1 MSSAG
6 TTKKVPSVIR
16 TVVPGNR
23 TLDQIYE
30 DEAREIVDEA
40 IENARRRMAD
50 YAGEDGREGEAPA
63 QQDQPII
70 DPETGYEI
78 PNIKWMTADN
88 FTVAGGL
95 EKIEEFIKVISQR
108 KLRLFIA
115 QSFLSQCGSQR
126 FERILIVFYR
136 KFSHEEHEQYAVET
150 LRSTSIA
157 SNVDYDAIQTI
168 KLVPSICNLY
178 KDLKVYQLR
187 KRALRES
194 LLLCVSEPP
203 HFFCKYRWVSLAEK
217 NCWHD

>member
-6 TTKKVPSVIR
+6 TTKKVPPVIR

-63 QQDQPII
+63 QQDQPTI

-95 EKIEEFIKVISQR
+95 EKIEEFIKTWERDGSWLYCIDF
-108 KLRLFIA
+108 LR
-115 QSFLSQCGSQR
+115 
-126 FERILIVFYR
+126 E
-136 KFSHEEHEQYAVET
+136 EEHPYSWRYRYAIKWSIPTRRRPIPRATASVYVTIEVSKFKPKTFPVEVYYIFETHHLVHRPGRTRFREKWLKDIIESKIQLMGAVE
-150 LRSTSIA
+150 
-157 SNVDYDAIQTI
+157 
-168 KLVPSICNLY
+168 
-178 KDLKVYQLR
+178 
-187 KRALRES
+187 
-194 LLLCVSEPP
+194 
-203 HFFCKYRWVSLAEK
+203 F
-217 NCWHD
+217 

>member
-6 TTKKVPSVIR
+6 TTKKVPPVIR

-63 QQDQPII
+63 QQDQPTI

-95 EKIEEFIKVISQR
+95 EKIEEFIKTWERDGSWLYCIDF
-108 KLRLFIA
+108 LR
-115 QSFLSQCGSQR
+115 
-126 FERILIVFYR
+126 E
-136 KFSHEEHEQYAVET
+136 EEHPYSWRYRYAVKWSIPTRRRPIPRATASVYVTIEVSKFKPKTFPVEVYYIFET
-150 LRSTSIA
+150 HHLVHRPGRTRFREKWLKDIIESK
-157 SNVDYDAIQTI
+157 IQ
-168 KLVPSICNLY
+168 LMGAV
-178 KDLKVYQLR
+178 
-187 KRALRES
+187 E
-194 LLLCVSEPP
+194 
-203 HFFCKYRWVSLAEK
+203 F
-217 NCWHD
+217 

>member
-95 EKIEEFIKVISQR
+95 EKIEEFIKTWERDGSWLYCIDF
-108 KLRLFIA
+108 LR
-115 QSFLSQCGSQR
+115 
-126 FERILIVFYR
+126 E
-136 KFSHEEHEQYAVET
+136 EEHPYSWRYRYAVKWSIPTRRRPIPRATASVYVTIEVSKFKPKTFPVEVYYIFET
-150 LRSTSIA
+150 HHLVHRPGRTRFREKWLKDIIESK
-157 SNVDYDAIQTI
+157 IQ
-168 KLVPSICNLY
+168 LMGAV
-178 KDLKVYQLR
+178 
-187 KRALRES
+187 E
-194 LLLCVSEPP
+194 
-203 HFFCKYRWVSLAEK
+203 F
-217 NCWHD
+217 

>member
-6 TTKKVPSVIR
+6 TTKKVPPVIR

-95 EKIEEFIKVISQR
+95 EKIEEFIKTWERDGSWLYCIDF
-108 KLRLFIA
+108 LR
-115 QSFLSQCGSQR
+115 
-126 FERILIVFYR
+126 E
-136 KFSHEEHEQYAVET
+136 EEHPYSWRYRYAIKWSIPTRRRPIPRATASVYVTIEVSKFKPKTFPVEVYYIFETHHLVHRPGRTRFREKWLKDIIESKIQLMGAVE
-150 LRSTSIA
+150 
-157 SNVDYDAIQTI
+157 
-168 KLVPSICNLY
+168 
-178 KDLKVYQLR
+178 
-187 KRALRES
+187 
-194 LLLCVSEPP
+194 
-203 HFFCKYRWVSLAEK
+203 F
-217 NCWHD
+217 

>member
-95 EKIEEFIKVISQR
+95 EKIEEFIKTWERDGSWLYCIDF
-108 KLRLFIA
+108 LR
-115 QSFLSQCGSQR
+115 
-126 FERILIVFYR
+126 E
-136 KFSHEEHEQYAVET
+136 EEHPYSWRYRYAVKWSIPTRRRPIPRATASVYITIEVSKFKPKTFPVEVYYIFET
-150 LRSTSIA
+150 HHLVHRPGRTRFREKWLKDIIESK
-157 SNVDYDAIQTI
+157 IQ
-168 KLVPSICNLY
+168 LMGAV
-178 KDLKVYQLR
+178 
-187 KRALRES
+187 E
-194 LLLCVSEPP
+194 
-203 HFFCKYRWVSLAEK
+203 F
-217 NCWHD
+217 

>member
-95 EKIEEFIKVISQR
+95 EKIEEFIKTWERDGSWLYCIDF
-108 KLRLFIA
+108 LREEEYPY
-115 QSFLSQCGSQR
+115 SWR
-126 FERILIVFYR
+126 YR
-136 KFSHEEHEQYAVET
+136 YAVKWSIPTRRRPIPRATASVYITIEVSKFKPKTFPVEVYYIFET
-150 LRSTSIA
+150 HHLVHRPGRTRFREKWLKDIIESK
-157 SNVDYDAIQTI
+157 IQ
-168 KLVPSICNLY
+168 LMGAV
-178 KDLKVYQLR
+178 
-187 KRALRES
+187 E
-194 LLLCVSEPP
+194 
-203 HFFCKYRWVSLAEK
+203 F
-217 NCWHD
+217 

>member
-6 TTKKVPSVIR
+6 TTKKVPPVIR

-126 FERILIVFYR
+126 FERMLIVFYR
-136 KFSHEEHEQYAVET
+136 RFSHEEHEQYVVET

-178 KDLKVYQLR
+178 KDLKVSASKKSLKGKLAVMCFRSITFLLQISLGKSGR
-187 KRALRES
+187 KK
-194 LLLCVSEPP
+194 LL
-203 HFFCKYRWVSLAEK
+203 A
-217 NCWHD
+217 

>member
-6 TTKKVPSVIR
+6 TTKKVPPVIR

-95 EKIEEFIKVISQR
+95 EKIEEFIKTWERDGSWLYCIDF
-108 KLRLFIA
+108 LR
-115 QSFLSQCGSQR
+115 
-126 FERILIVFYR
+126 E
-136 KFSHEEHEQYAVET
+136 EEHPYSWRYRYAVKWSIPTRRRPIPRATASVYITIEVSKFKPKTFPVEVYYIFET
-150 LRSTSIA
+150 HHLVHRPGRTRFREKWLKDIIESK
-157 SNVDYDAIQTI
+157 IQ
-168 KLVPSICNLY
+168 LMGAV
-178 KDLKVYQLR
+178 
-187 KRALRES
+187 E
-194 LLLCVSEPP
+194 
-203 HFFCKYRWVSLAEK
+203 F
-217 NCWHD
+217 

>member
-6 TTKKVPSVIR
+6 TTKKVPPVIR

-63 QQDQPII
+63 QQDQPTI

-95 EKIEEFIKVISQR
+95 EKIEEFIKTWERDGSWLYCIDF
-108 KLRLFIA
+108 LR
-115 QSFLSQCGSQR
+115 
-126 FERILIVFYR
+126 E
-136 KFSHEEHEQYAVET
+136 EEHPYSWRYRYAVKWSVPTRRRPIPRATASVYVTIEVSKFKPKTFPVEVYYIFET
-150 LRSTSIA
+150 HHLVHRPGRTRFREKWLKDIIESK
-157 SNVDYDAIQTI
+157 IQ
-168 KLVPSICNLY
+168 LMGAV
-178 KDLKVYQLR
+178 
-187 KRALRES
+187 E
-194 LLLCVSEPP
+194 
-203 HFFCKYRWVSLAEK
+203 F
-217 NCWHD
+217 

>member
-6 TTKKVPSVIR
+6 TTKKVPPVIR

-63 QQDQPII
+63 QQDQPTI

-95 EKIEEFIKVISQR
+95 EKIEEFIKTWEHDGSWLYCIDF
-108 KLRLFIA
+108 LR
-115 QSFLSQCGSQR
+115 
-126 FERILIVFYR
+126 E
-136 KFSHEEHEQYAVET
+136 EEHPYSWRYRYAVKWSIPTRRRPIPRATASVYVTIEVSKFKPKTFPVEVYYIFET
-150 LRSTSIA
+150 HHLVHRPGRTRFREKWLKDIIESK
-157 SNVDYDAIQTI
+157 IQ
-168 KLVPSICNLY
+168 LMGAV
-178 KDLKVYQLR
+178 
-187 KRALRES
+187 E
-194 LLLCVSEPP
+194 
-203 HFFCKYRWVSLAEK
+203 F
-217 NCWHD
+217 

>member
-115 QSFLSQCGSQR
+115 QSFLLQCGSQR

-136 KFSHEEHEQYAVET
+136 RFSHEEHEQYVVET

-157 SNVDYDAIQTI
+157 SNDAIQTI
-168 KLVPSICNLY
+168 KLVPSICTLY

-194 LLLCVSEPP
+194 LLLCVSEAS